1 MTISQASNI
10 IDDLR
15 SRYSFGLLEM
25 LEIMTD
31 EYESG
36 GLGYFRQAYSL
47 EERQAYSVLMD
58 GFRTMF
64 HGDEV
69 AA

>member
-1 MTISQASNI
+1 MNVSQASQV
-10 IDDLR
+10 IDNLR
-15 SRYSFGLLEM
+15 NRYNFGLLEM

-36 GLGYFRQAYSL
+36 GLSYFRQVYSL
-47 EERQAYSVLMD
+47 EERQAYNVLMD